1 MSGDDTKCKFG
12 NLHLKNAQEVS
23 DYTLKV
29 VKDTEDLITNVIPD
43 KIFFLKKLQEED
55 FKSGKEINK
64 ISSEN
69 VLPSAE
75 VCNSVAAKR
84 VKTNDGHAAATDD
97 TTNGALVGFKP
108 VPSNKKVLQL
118 IDVIK
123 PEFKYVIETCEKIKM
138 WISILIPRIEDGN
151 NFGVSVQEEVL
162 NEVHGVQSDSIKSL
176 DTISR
181 YFITRAKLISKIV
194 KYPFLDDYRRA
205 VNEVDENQYLK
216 LEYSLNKMKCDY
228 VLILDIISKNYEKIK
243 KPRSSVG
250 LQSMY

>member
-1 MSGDDTKCKFG
+1 MSDATKFKFG
-12 NLHLKNAQEVS
+12 NLKLKNAQEVS
-23 DYTLKV
+23 DYTSSV
-29 VKDTEDLITNVIPD
+29 IDSTEDLITNVIPE

-55 FKSGKEINK
+55 FKSEVGKIGND
-64 ISSEN
+64 N
-69 VLPSAE
+69 ALPSADA
-75 VCNSVAAKR
+75 CHAKR
-84 VKTNDGHAAATDD
+84 LKTSDGE
-97 TTNGALVGFKP
+97 NGVNGGGLS
-108 VPSNKKVLQL
+108 VPCNKKVLQL
-118 IDVIK
+118 IDAIK
-123 PEFKYVIETCEKIKM
+123 PEYKYAIETCEKLKM
-138 WISILIPRIEDGN
+138 WISILIPKIEDGN

-181 YFITRAKLISKIV
+181 YFITRAKLVSKIV

-228 VLILDIISKNYEKIK
+228 LLILDIISKNYEKIK

>member
-1 MSGDDTKCKFG
+1 MSDASKCKFG
-12 NLHLKNAQEVS
+12 NLKLKNAQEVS
-23 DYTLKV
+23 DYTSSVIKS
-29 VKDTEDLITNVIPD
+29 TEDLITNVIPD

-55 FKSGKEINK
+55 FKSGKEIQK
-64 ISSEN
+64 ISSDN
-69 VLPSAE
+69 ALPSVD
-75 VCNSVAAKR
+75 VCHAKR
-84 VKTNDGHAAATDD
+84 QKTNDGATDS
-97 TTNGALVGFKP
+97 NGFNGHQN
-108 VPSNKKVLQL
+108 VPSNKRVLML
-118 IDVIK
+118 IDAIK
-123 PEFKYVIETCEKIKM
+123 PEYKYAIETCEKLKM
-138 WISILIPRIEDGN
+138 WISILIPKIEDGN

-181 YFITRAKLISKIV
+181 YFITRAKLVSKIV

-228 VLILDIISKNYEKIK
+228 LLILDIISKNYEKIK

>member
-1 MSGDDTKCKFG
+1 MSNGNRCKFG

-23 DYTLKV
+23 DYTTSV
-29 VKDTEDLITNVIPD
+29 IEGTESLITNIIPE
-43 KIFFLKKLQEED
+43 KILFLKKLQDED
-55 FKSGKEINK
+55 FKSGKNIST
-64 ISSEN
+64 ISS
-69 VLPSAE
+69 
-75 VCNSVAAKR
+75 CNEFHNAGSKGVPCNKR
-84 VKTNDGHAAATDD
+84 VI
-97 TTNGALVGFKP
+97 
-108 VPSNKKVLQL
+108 QL
-118 IDVIK
+118 IDAIK

-138 WISILIPRIEDGN
+138 WISILIPKIEDGN

-181 YFITRAKLISKIV
+181 YFITRAKLVSKVV

-216 LEYSLNKMKCDY
+216 LEYNLNKMKCDY

-243 KPRSSVG
+243 KPRSSNSRV
-250 LQSMY
+250 SMY

>member
-1 MSGDDTKCKFG
+1 MSDAAKCKFG

-23 DYTLKV
+23 DYTSSVIKS
-29 VKDTEDLITNVIPD
+29 TEDLITNVLPD

-55 FKSGKEINK
+55 FKSGKEISK

-69 VLPSAE
+69 ALPSVD
-75 VCNSVAAKR
+75 VCNSVSKKL
-84 VKTNDGHAAATDD
+84 KTNDGVVASNND
-97 TTNGALVGFKP
+97 NGLKA
-108 VPSNKKVLQL
+108 VPCNKRVLAL

-123 PEFKYVIETCEKIKM
+123 PEFKYAIETCEKLKM
-138 WISILIPRIEDGN
+138 WISILIPKIEDGN

-181 YFITRAKLISKIV
+181 YFITRAKLVSKIV

-228 VLILDIISKNYEKIK
+228 LLILDIISKNYEKIK